1 MSVDVGIQQPL
12 NEGNG
17 MNSVLQGNGMNSV
30 LPAEPADYQRYRAL
44 NTLAVV
50 SFVAGLLSALAF
62 LDWLLAVIPMLGI
75 VLGVLALRKIRAFP
89 QEYTGEHFALAGT
102 LLSSLFLVGGWTRLA
117 YVYQTEVPEGHQRIS
132 YDDLQP
138 QPEETTYVP
147 AQAQQLDGKKVFIKG
162 YVYQPTGGQTSGLRQ
177 FILVRDRG
185 QCCFGGNPKITDM
198 ILVKL
203 TGGLEAEFN
212 MQPRKLAGTFHV
224 QPAQGMHGLGN
235 VLYELE
241 ADYLK

>member
-1 MSVDVGIQQPL
+1 MSVDVGIQQSTG
-12 NEGNG
+12 EQNG
-17 MNSVLQGNGMNSV
+17 MNSVLQ
-30 LPAEPADYQRYRAL
+30 AEPAAADYQRYRAL

-50 SFVAGLLSALAF
+50 SCVAGLLSALAF

-75 VLGVLALRKIRAFP
+75 ATGVLALRKIRAFP
-89 QEYTGEHFALAGT
+89 NEYTGEHFALAGT
-102 LLSSLFLVGGWTRLA
+102 LLSSLFLVGGWARLA

-138 QPEETTYVP
+138 QPDDTDIVP
-147 AQAQQLDGKKVFIKG
+147 TQARQLDGQKVFIKG
-162 YVYQPTGGQTSGLRQ
+162 YVYQPTGGQTRGLRQ

-198 ILVKL
+198 ILVRL

-212 MQPRKLAGTFHV
+212 MQPRKLAGTFRV
-224 QPAQGMHGLGN
+224 QPAQGMHGLGD